1 MRKVIKFQAPFE
13 KIKFS
18 KISPEA
24 MLRQAIILQA
34 IIDASNS
41 SLDNNS
47 VKLSNDA
54 RKWIFGKDKNF
65 IRYCEESGMEV
76 DNVIKST
83 IDIIEYQM
91 KLKRMH
97 DMKLLEV
104 KVKPSNMHVQK
115 IEYNSLEE
123 VDENYIHNNIHI
135 S

>member
-41 SLDNNS
+41 SLDNKS

-54 RKWIFGKDKNF
+54 RKWIFGRDKNF
-65 IRYCEESGMEV
+65 VRYCEEAGMET

-83 IDIIEYQM
+83 IDVIEYQM
-91 KLKRMH
+91 KTRKMNEIKLVELKT
-97 DMKLLEV
+97 
-104 KVKPSNMHVQK
+104 KPSDINIK
-115 IEYNSLEE
+115 EIALAKFCNIEKSNINI
-123 VDENYIHNNIHI
+123 DEL
-135 S
+135 